1 MRPLPLSLALLAA
14 FALSACAATM
24 AGEETAPAAAAAPAA
39 PGPAP
44 VAELVRRVDIPYE
57 RFTLDNGLEVVVHE
71 DRKAPVVAVSVWYN
85 VGSKDEPPGR
95 TGFAHLFEHLMFGGS
110 ENVANFDELVLAMG
124 ASNSNGTTWFD
135 RTNYF
140 QTVPTGGLEQ
150 MLFIEADRM
159 GRLLGAVTQ
168 EKLDAQRGVVQN
180 EKRQGDNEPY
190 GLVEYAQLDALF
202 PEGHPYRHSTIG
214 SMADLDSASLAD
226 VKQWFRERYG
236 PNNAVLVLAGD
247 VDAAAARP
255 LVEKHF
261 GDIPR
266 GPVNTPAAAG
276 VPTLAAPRSET
287 MKDRVAQTRLYRN
300 WVVPGLLDEDSV
312 ALDIAA
318 AVLGGLSSSR
328 LDNALVRKEQT
339 AVRVSADV
347 QRFHRISL
355 FEVQVDV
362 KEGADVEAVAR
373 RLDEIVADL
382 IANGP
387 TADEVQRVAT
397 TEVAGRIRGL
407 EQVGGFGGKAVVL
420 AEGALYAGDPGHYRK
435 EMAAYAA
442 ATPASVRAALRKW
455 LTRPVY
461 ALRVDPGERG
471 AYEEA
476 KGATGGSAHRPS
488 YYREPAPGEEPMA
501 ALPAAQRPVPSVG
514 EIPDLDFP
522 EVERATLSNGIGVT
536 YARRE
541 GLPLTRVAVEFD
553 AGIAA
558 DPAGRLGTQSL
569 MLNLLTEGTTS
580 LDSIAIAEAQE
591 RLGANIAAGASLDRT
606 AVTLSALTPNLDP
619 SLALLADIVRNPAF
633 APAEVERLRAQQL
646 ATIANEKTQPARL
659 AQRALPPLLFGPG
672 HPYGK
677 PLTGSGDSEA
687 IQAVT
692 RDELIAF
699 HQSWIRPDNAR
710 LFAVGDRPLDELLPM
725 LEARFGGWA
734 PPAAP
739 KGVKAFTAAIPAPR
753 PRIVLIDRP
762 QSPQSYI
769 LAGMVLPFEGRD
781 EHLALEAA
789 DQVLGNSFL
798 SRINT
803 DLRETKAWSYGS
815 YGYLYPLEHRFPW
828 LIQAPV
834 QADKT
839 GPAIAALVE
848 QVGGF
853 VGARGVTPVELSRIV
868 NQNARELASNFETG
882 GAVLGALRSNALFG
896 RPDDYYETLSDRYRG
911 MTATSLD
918 AAARQ
923 AFDPNKLVWVVVGDA
938 ALVRPQLDKLG
949 LPIEIMAPR

>member
-1 MRPLPLSLALLAA
+1 
-14 FALSACAATM
+14 
-24 AGEETAPAAAAAPAA
+24 
-39 PGPAP
+39 
-44 VAELVRRVDIPYE
+44 
-57 RFTLDNGLEVVVHE
+57 
-71 DRKAPVVAVSVWYN
+71 
-85 VGSKDEPPGR
+85 
-95 TGFAHLFEHLMFGGS
+95 
-110 ENVANFDELVLAMG
+110 
-124 ASNSNGTTWFD
+124 
-135 RTNYF
+135 
-140 QTVPTGGLEQ
+140 
-150 MLFIEADRM
+150 
-159 GRLLGAVTQ
+159 
-168 EKLDAQRGVVQN
+168 
-180 EKRQGDNEPY
+180 
-190 GLVEYAQLDALF
+190 
-202 PEGHPYRHSTIG
+202 
-214 SMADLDSASLAD
+214 
-226 VKQWFRERYG
+226 
-236 PNNAVLVLAGD
+236 
-247 VDAAAARP
+247 
-255 LVEKHF
+255 
-261 GDIPR
+261 
-266 GPVNTPAAAG
+266 
-276 VPTLAAPRSET
+276 

-312 ALDIAA
+312 SLDIAA

-328 LDNALVRKEQT
+328 LDNALVRREQT

-373 RLDEIVADL
+373 RLDEIVAEL
-382 IANGP
+382 IADGP
-387 TADEVQRVAT
+387 AADEVQRVAT

-420 AEGALYAGDPGHYRK
+420 AEGALYAGDPGHYKK

-461 ALRVDPGERG
+461 ALRVEPGERG

-476 KGATGGSAHRPS
+476 KGAAGGSAHRPF

-501 ALPAAQRPVPSVG
+501 ALPAARRPVPPVG

-522 EVERATLSNGIGVT
+522 DVERATLSNGIEVT
-536 YARRE
+536 YARRA

-558 DPAGRLGTQSL
+558 DPADRLGTQSL

-591 RLGANIAAGASLDRT
+591 RLGANISAGASLDRT

-633 APAEVERLRAQQL
+633 EPSEVERLRAQQL
-646 ATIANEKTQPARL
+646 AAIANEKTEPRRI
-659 AQRALPPLLFGPG
+659 AQRALPPLLYGES

-687 IQAVT
+687 VRAVT
-692 RDELIAF
+692 RGELVAF
-699 HQSWIRPDNAR
+699 HRSWLRPDNAAI
-710 LFAVGDRPLDELLPM
+710 FAVSDKPLAELLPL
-725 LEARFGGWA
+725 LEARFGEWA

-739 KGVKAFTAAIPAPR
+739 RGVKAFTAAIPPPR
-753 PRIVLIDRP
+753 SRILLIDRP

-769 LAGMVLPFEGRD
+769 LAGMVLPFEGRR

-828 LIQAPV
+828 LVQAPV

-839 GPAIAALVE
+839 GPAIAALIE
-848 QVGGF
+848 QIGSFIGP
-853 VGARGVTPVELSRIV
+853 RGVTAVELNRIV

-882 GAVLGALRSNALFG
+882 ASVLGALRTNALYD

-911 MTATSLD
+911 MTATTLD
-918 AAARQ
+918 AAAR
-923 AFDPNKLVWVVVGDA
+923 AVIDPNKLVWVVVGDA
-938 ALVRPQLDKLG
+938 ALIRPQLDKLG
-949 LPIEIMAPR
+949 LPIEAMPPR